1 MSNRELNDW
10 LQTEQGKYVTSW
22 ELERVNSLVSDAFGF
37 NALQMGLPQLDFLAE
52 NRIPLRAKLGEADA
66 PAPVGVYCDLPA
78 LPIASGSIDLVVL
91 AHAMEFHPHPHQLL
105 REVERILIAEG
116 KVVIVGF
123 NPFSLWGMKRR
134 FRGRDQDDE
143 AEGGPW
149 SGRYIS
155 LPRLKDWLAL
165 LGFEIDRGHFGRY
178 APPFKDPRWIKRWSW
193 IEKAGDR
200 WWPVAGGVYVIR
212 AVKRV
217 HGLRLIKPKWS
228 AIGQTRKALNPVARK
243 EHGNV

>member
-10 LQTEQGKYVTSW
+10 LQTEQGRYVTSW
-22 ELERVNSLVSDAFGF
+22 ELERVNSMVSDVFGF
-37 NALQMGLPQLDFLAE
+37 NAFQIGLPQLDFLAE
-52 NRIPLRAKLGEADA
+52 NRIPLREKIGESDA
-66 PAPVGVYCDLPA
+66 PAPVGLYCDLPA
-78 LPIASGSIDLVVL
+78 LPLATGCADLVVL
-91 AHAMEFHPHPHQLL
+91 AHALEFHPHPHQLL

-116 KVVIVGF
+116 KIVIIGF
-123 NPFSLWGMKRR
+123 NPFSLWGVKRR
-134 FRGRDQDDE
+134 FRRQSEEMQD
-143 AEGGPW
+143 EGGPW

-178 APPFKDPRWIKRWSW
+178 APPFKDERWLKRLSW
-193 IEKAGDR
+193 MEKAGDR

-217 HGLRLIKPKWS
+217 HGMRLIKPKWS
-228 AIGQTRKALNPVARK
+228 PVRQGCNGFTPIAR
-243 EHGNV
+243 